1 LKIYIYGKNEKL
13 SREEIRSAIK
23 FFVNKLIPIEVADQL
38 VLKVKNTDS
47 FYNNSIIGYCYQ
59 DERFDDNQ
67 HFIVEISNKISK
79 QKQLNTLAHELVH
92 VKQYALSEMQDYED
106 DANKCL
112 WYGKLYDFDEGGDV
126 YWESPWELEA
136 YGRAIGL
143 VEMHKKYCK
152 MEKRNDRK

>member
-1 LKIYIYGKNEKL
+1 MKISIYGKNEKL
-13 SREEIRSAIK
+13 SREEIRSATK
-23 FFVNKLIPIEVADQL
+23 FFISKLIPTKVADL
-38 VLKVKNTDS
+38 LIIKIKNTDS
-47 FYNNSIIGYCYQ
+47 FYNNNIIGYCYQ

-67 HFIVEISNKISK
+67 HFVVEISNKISK

-92 VKQYALSEMQDYED
+92 VKQYALGEMQDCED

-112 WYGKLYDFDEGGDV
+112 WHGKLYDFDDSGDI
-126 YWESPWELEA
+126 YWESPWEIDS

-152 MEKRNDRK
+152 MKK